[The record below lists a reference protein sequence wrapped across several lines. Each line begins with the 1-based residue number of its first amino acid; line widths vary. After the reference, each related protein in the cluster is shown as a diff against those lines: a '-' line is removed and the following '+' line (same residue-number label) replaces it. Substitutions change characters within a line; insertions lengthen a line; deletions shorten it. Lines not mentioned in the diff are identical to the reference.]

1 MSKTTVN
8 AVDTWNLNEFLAVL
22 CQVARN
28 ASDAESVPDA
38 QSDEKQRIACESPAP
53 GE

>member
-1 MSKTTVN
+1 MAKTTVN

-22 CQVARN
+22 CQVARDM
-28 ASDAESVPDA
+28 SDAESDSDA
-38 QSDEKQRIACESPAP
+38 QAVEKQRIAYDSPAP